1 MDSRRRTCIW
11 RLVNDVITRLTSID
25 RFDMRAE
32 LTKTKE
38 LLSDI
43 EEVYSRLD
51 FSNDDFLDSIERPL
65 SLANKMLSNVRDIL
79 IHEVDNEK
87 REIR

>member
-1 MDSRRRTCIW
+1 
-11 RLVNDVITRLTSID
+11 
-25 RFDMRAE
+25 MRAE